1 VIACVRRAILE
12 EAGYEVFASFPLEA
26 TMTLDS
32 STFSIGVVASDRA
45 DTKLIRT
52 IRERF
57 KDIQIIQISGFV
69 NALGLTPETTGAD
82 DVIEKNSGE
91 RTNLLRAIR
100 KLLKV
105 KTRRP
110 AVA

>member
-1 VIACVRRAILE
+1 METSPTPTRILLACATRDSMLVRRAILE

-45 DTKLIRT
+45 DTELIRT

-82 DVIEKNSGE
+82 DVIEK
-91 RTNLLRAIR
+91 
-100 KLLKV
+100 K
-105 KTRRP
+105 
-110 AVA
+110 